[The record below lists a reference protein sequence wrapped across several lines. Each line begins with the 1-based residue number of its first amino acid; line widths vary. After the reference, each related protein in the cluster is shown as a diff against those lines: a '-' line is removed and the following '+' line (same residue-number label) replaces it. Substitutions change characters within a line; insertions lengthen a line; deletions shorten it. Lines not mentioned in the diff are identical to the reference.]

1 MEFCI
6 QALWAIAPGIIV
18 GVVMAFWNRG
28 QKRRDAASVSREQ
41 AREESHMFQLDLSV
55 AAAQLAYA
63 IAMAYKRGT
72 PNGEMEEAIEQY
84 ERAMEKFRKFERK
97 QMAKI
102 SAQP

>member
-63 IAMAYKRGT
+63 IAMAYK
-72 PNGEMEEAIEQY
+72 
-84 ERAMEKFRKFERK
+84 
-97 QMAKI
+97 
-102 SAQP
+102 

>member
-1 MEFCI
+1 MDGVL

-18 GVVMAFWNRG
+18 GIVMAFWNRG
-28 QKRRDAASVSREQ
+28 QKKRDEVSAIMEKNK
-41 AREESHMFQLDLSV
+41 EESHMFLLDLSL
-55 AAAQLAYA
+55 ASAQLAYA

-84 ERAMEKFRKFERK
+84 ERAMGKFRKFERK

-102 SAQP
+102 NAQQ